1 MGNKKLTIIGII
13 VVLLVVIGAISL
25 KFVLNKDLEKQK
37 EDLNETVEKYGSVEK
52 ETIQNIVAKFN
63 ALVVDN
69 SSLNPASED
78 YLTKEEDNTYWY
90 GLEQGLYLMF
100 EPVEYKGDKT
110 KEVTEYMLLYIDN
123 TYTDENKVLEYA
135 KYLIKANNNEITD
148 DEASKLVS
156 DAKSLADSKKT
167 ANNAKGISVGFFK
180 GEAHTEIQVMR
191 LYK

>member
-1 MGNKKLTIIGII
+1 MSKKNKIFLIVFLVIIILSISARYIGIYI
-13 VVLLVVIGAISL
+13 IDK
-25 KFVLNKDLEKQK
+25 KFEKDME
-37 EDLNETVEKYGSVEK
+37 ELNET
-52 ETIQNIVAKFN
+52 
-63 ALVVDN
+63 
-69 SSLNPASED
+69 
-78 YLTKEEDNTYWY
+78 
-90 GLEQGLYLMF
+90 
-100 EPVEYKGDKT
+100 VEYKGDKT

-156 DAKSLADSKKT
+156 DAKTLADSKKT
-167 ANNAKGISVGFFK
+167 ANNSKGISVGFFK